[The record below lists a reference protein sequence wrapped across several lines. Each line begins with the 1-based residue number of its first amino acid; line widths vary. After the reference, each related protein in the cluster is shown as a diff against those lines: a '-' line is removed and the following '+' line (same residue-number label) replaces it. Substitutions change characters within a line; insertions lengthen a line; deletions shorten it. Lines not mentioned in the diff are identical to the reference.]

1 MTSDTTAADYLVAR
15 APRLRAYLRVLLGP
29 PAESDDVLQELFI
42 RFLRAGPRPG
52 GADADRWLFRVARN
66 LALKSLRGADRRR
79 RREAAYQPPT
89 TNSPDPADL
98 AGRKEDAG
106 KVQQCLD
113 RLDPA
118 VRELVFLKVVEDLSY
133 REIAGQTGVPR
144 STVALR
150 VQEGLSQ
157 LARCL
162 EGPRP

>member
-1 MTSDTTAADYLVAR
+1 MSSDPTAADYLVAR

-42 RFLRAGPRPG
+42 RFLGGGPRPG

-66 LALKSLRGADRRR
+66 LALKAVRGADRRR
-79 RREAAYQPPT
+79 RREAAYQPPSI
-89 TNSPDPADL
+89 NPPDPAE
-98 AGRKEDAG
+98 AARQKEDAA
-106 KVQQCLD
+106 KVQLCLD

-118 VRELVFLKVVEDLSY
+118 VRELVYLKVVEDLSY

-144 STVALR
+144 STAALR

-162 EGPRP
+162 EGA